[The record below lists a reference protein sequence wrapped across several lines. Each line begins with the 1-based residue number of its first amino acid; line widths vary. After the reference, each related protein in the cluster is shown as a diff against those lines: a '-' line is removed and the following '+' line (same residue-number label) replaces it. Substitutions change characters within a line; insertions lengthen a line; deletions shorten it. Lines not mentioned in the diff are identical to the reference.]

1 MTRRRRTDE
10 AAAGDAPQTSPTSRR
25 LTPEEQSAFI
35 AWLAAEYSEP
45 LIRKWF
51 KERGWQPPAGSL
63 FDYYR
68 RQLAPEIE
76 AARKERRESALNR
89 GLALKEERIRR
100 LAEHADELE
109 AIKWARDKS
118 GRMPNEKAWRETLN
132 DLAAEMGHRRPGAEE
147 ASAGI
152 AEMIL
157 ADLQKKLD
165 PEVYQ
170 LVFRALNEGR
180 AEPGA
185 APEGPR
191 ES

>member
-1 MTRRRRTDE
+1 MTKR
-10 AAAGDAPQTSPTSRR
+10 AAPAEGQPTSRR
-25 LTPEEQSAFI
+25 LTTEQRAALIS
-35 AWLAAEYSEP
+35 WVAAEYSET

-51 KERGWQPPAGSL
+51 EQREWEPISESTLA
-63 FDYYR
+63 YYR
-68 RQLAPEIE
+68 TKLAPEIE

-147 ASAGI
+147 ASAQI
-152 AEMIL
+152 AAMLLDE
-157 ADLQKKLD
+157 LQKKLD